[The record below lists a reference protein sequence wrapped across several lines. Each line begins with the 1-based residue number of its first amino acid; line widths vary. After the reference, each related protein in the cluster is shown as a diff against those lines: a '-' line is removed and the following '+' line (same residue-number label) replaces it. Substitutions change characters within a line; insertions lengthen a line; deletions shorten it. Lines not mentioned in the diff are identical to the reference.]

1 MLSVIDAMR
10 ELAPTTP
17 SVTQLHCNTPLP
29 TPGPRNLVSGIDINQ
44 KEIKMN
50 NNSNTP
56 TLAVDND
63 KTLLIEV
70 ASEFEAIENQ
80 IMREEITNGTDTPR
94 MTELKERKSATLK
107 RVLCKLVEKPGK
119 PWAQSRGK
127 LKLLD

>member
-1 MLSVIDAMR
+1 M
-10 ELAPTTP
+10 
-17 SVTQLHCNTPLP
+17 
-29 TPGPRNLVSGIDINQ
+29 
-44 KEIKMN
+44 K

-70 ASEFEAIENQ
+70 ASEFEVIENQ